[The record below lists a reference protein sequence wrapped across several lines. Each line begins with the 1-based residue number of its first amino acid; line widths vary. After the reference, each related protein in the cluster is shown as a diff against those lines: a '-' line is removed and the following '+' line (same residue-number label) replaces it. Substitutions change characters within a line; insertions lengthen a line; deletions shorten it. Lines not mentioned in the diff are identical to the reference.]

1 MASEIQTTTMTSWDD
16 IVSFFPKN
24 WRETAGA
31 LHVLKGARRDKDLD
45 ATMQTLMMHLACGFS
60 LKETVAR
67 ARLGERPL
75 YTSSHVALRDRLIK
89 FKPLFRALCLEM
101 LDSGAAGFQDRPA
114 IRLIDATDIQE
125 NGPTGSLWRFH
136 YSFSLPSLTCDFT
149 KLTATKGAGTG
160 ENLTQFPL
168 SEGDHVMADR
178 GYSRATGITYA
189 ERRGAKVC
197 IRLNYGSLKLM
208 GETGKPFGL
217 VSKLRRLK
225 RGGESAEWPCTIQ
238 SSDDGSL
245 ILGRICAIRKTEAQI
260 ADSRRRIKEKAWK
273 SGKMTGPD
281 TWFVNEYVILFTTFE
296 KDKYPLRTVLEMY
309 RWRWQIE
316 LHFKRLK
323 SLIQFGHLP
332 TRGDES
338 SKAWLYG
345 KMFVALLVEQI
356 SRAGN
361 GSFSPWR
368 EGTREEGVHEPME
381 AVRFSR
387 ALSCADAD
395 AADDIV

>member
-24 WRETAGA
+24 WREMAGA
-31 LHVLKGARRDKDLD
+31 LQVMKGARRDKSLD

-67 ARLGERPL
+67 ARLGENPL

-89 FKPLFRALCLEM
+89 FTPLFRELCLEM
-101 LDSGAAGFQDRPA
+101 LDPDAAGFRGCPV

-178 GYSRATGITYA
+178 GYSRASGITYA

-197 IRLNYGSLKLM
+197 IRLNHGGLKLV
-208 GETGKPFGL
+208 GGTGRPFGL
-217 VSKLRRLK
+217 IPKLRRL
-225 RGGESAEWPCTIQ
+225 RCGGESAEWACSIR

-245 ILGRICAIRKTEAQI
+245 IPGRICAIRKTEAQI
-260 ADSRRRIKEKAWK
+260 ADGRRRIREKAWK
-273 SGKMTGPD
+273 SGRKTSPD
-281 TWFVNEYVILFTTFE
+281 TYFVNEYVILFTTFE
-296 KDKYPLRTVLEMY
+296 TEKYPLRTVLEMY

-332 TRGDES
+332 TKGDES

-345 KMFVALLVEQI
+345 KMFVALLIEQI

-368 EGTREEGVHEPME
+368 EGAVKEGVHEPVE
-381 AVRFSR
+381 EVRFSR
-387 ALSCADAD
+387 ALSGADAD